1 MKHFKMF
8 ILLAAACWAQ
18 GSLSIETE
26 QRETVEPAGNGVFDG
41 DLCAKLSQHM
51 LAMGRLPWD
60 ANQWARALNQADRC
74 YDVIAEQ
81 RR

>member
-1 MKHFKMF
+1 MKHFKVL
-8 ILLAAACWAQ
+8 ILLASTCWAQ

-26 QRETVEPAGNGVFDG
+26 RRELVEQADTGEFDG
-41 DLCAKLSQHM
+41 DLCTKLSQHM
-51 LAMGRLPWD
+51 LATGRLPWD

-81 RR
+81 RQ